1 MALDQQVEMLVQKN
15 EIREQL
21 EGQKRRKIELMAER
35 EGILGEIAPFQQK
48 KKKQEE
54 IIKLKIREFAFAI
67 EELDAEI
74 DRMQGEAEAGN
85 EVARVRNAT
94 DPIPMSE
101 AVNEVMLLPFSCS
114 HKLFHPLWSLSTSW
128 TVFAK

>member
-1 MALDQQVEMLVQKN
+1 MWV
-15 EIREQL
+15 
-21 EGQKRRKIELMAER
+21 GQSKL
-35 EGILGEIAPFQQK
+35 

-85 EVARVRNAT
+85 EVARK
-94 DPIPMSE
+94 
-101 AVNEVMLLPFSCS
+101 EVVELQVCDFFWDFCG
-114 HKLFHPLWSLSTSW
+114 
-128 TVFAK
+128 